1 MVIEVLAATLV
12 AGAINGGLYAL
23 LGLAIVLLFGTTGVA
38 NFAQGELATFAAFVL
53 LLVMVPR
60 GLGIGGAWLATLLT
74 MAAAGAL
81 IYFVII
87 RPRPQADHL
96 NLTVRTLG
104 LSGLLHAFDVFR
116 WGTNEPYK
124 FPSLFGAG
132 TWQIGA
138 ISLSRDQLGTL
149 VTTVAVGAAFFAFF
163 RYTTAGLAMRA
174 VAIDRD
180 VAALQGV
187 NIHRTSMLIWVV
199 ATMLSAVVGLLAAPI
214 SFLETGLMQPYILK
228 AFTAAV
234 IGGMVSFPGVIVGG
248 LFLGVAEAFAAAVTS
263 VHVREPF
270 AFAVL
275 ILILLWRPAGLFGA
289 GAGALQRRV

>member
-1 MVIEVLAATLV
+1 M
-12 AGAINGGLYAL
+12 
-23 LGLAIVLLFGTTGVA
+23 
-38 NFAQGELATFAAFVL
+38 
-53 LLVMVPR
+53 R
-60 GLGIGGAWLATLLT
+60 
-74 MAAAGAL
+74 
-81 IYFVII
+81 
-87 RPRPQADHL
+87 
-96 NLTVRTLG
+96 TVLG

-199 ATMLSAVVGLLAAPI
+199 ATVLSAVVGLLAAPI
-214 SFLETGLMQPYILK
+214 SFLETGLMQPYIL
-228 AFTAAV
+228 
-234 IGGMVSFPGVIVGG
+234 
-248 LFLGVAEAFAAAVTS
+248 S
-263 VHVREPF
+263 VHGGGDRRHGQF
-270 AFAVL
+270 SGGSSSAVSAA
-275 ILILLWRPAGLFGA
+275 WP
-289 GAGALQRRV
+289 RRSPRRSRRCTCASPSRSPS